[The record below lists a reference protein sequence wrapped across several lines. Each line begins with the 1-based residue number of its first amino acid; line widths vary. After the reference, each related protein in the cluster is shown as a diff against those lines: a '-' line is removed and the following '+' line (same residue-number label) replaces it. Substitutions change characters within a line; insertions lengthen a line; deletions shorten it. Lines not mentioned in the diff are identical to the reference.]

1 MARELAVGARR
12 RDVDESLEE
21 VVATV
26 DLREATEDEVV
37 TFFEPIL
44 LTGSIVDNRE
54 DALVPTEEIL
64 LELDRALLAA
74 VPATEPTREAGPES
88 KLLRLVR
95 VLPLLRMLLRLVVL
109 KDGNGDLERED
120 DAIDPFPPAAALSSF
135 PLLTRMEGG
144 LLPLA
149 KAAVGRAGAAAD
161 FFPSISEGGPIF
173 FAGSDL
179 AGIGFGRLLGAAS
192 AGLPRFHT
200 LWTRVLAEDKN
211 PNREGF
217 GFGFSRY
224 STTRKW

>member
-1 MARELAVGARR
+1 MI
-12 RDVDESLEE
+12 
-21 VVATV
+21 
-26 DLREATEDEVV
+26 
-37 TFFEPIL
+37 FFEPIL
-44 LTGSIVDNRE
+44 LTGSVADNRE

-64 LELDRALLAA
+64 LELGRVLLAA
-74 VPATEPTREAGPES
+74 VPATEPAREPGPES
-88 KLLRLVR
+88 RLLRLVR

-149 KAAVGRAGAAAD
+149 TAVVGRAGAAAD
-161 FFPSISEGGPIF
+161 FFVPINEGGPIF
-173 FAGSDL
+173 SFTDSVL
-179 AGIGFGRLLGAAS
+179 VGIGFVSLLGAAS

-217 GFGFSRY
+217 GFGFSRQ
-224 STTRKW
+224 STMYQW